1 MAITKCLIWGG
12 RVCVFT
18 VAQTTACQRLA
29 ITQPASDMTTELRN
43 DIDEFSINIES
54 KPRALDDTEIDS
66 VAGGSWPGLLGVI
79 FLDSLIKSVI
89 G

>member
-1 MAITKCLIWGG
+1 
-12 RVCVFT
+12 
-18 VAQTTACQRLA
+18 
-29 ITQPASDMTTELRN
+29 MTTELRN